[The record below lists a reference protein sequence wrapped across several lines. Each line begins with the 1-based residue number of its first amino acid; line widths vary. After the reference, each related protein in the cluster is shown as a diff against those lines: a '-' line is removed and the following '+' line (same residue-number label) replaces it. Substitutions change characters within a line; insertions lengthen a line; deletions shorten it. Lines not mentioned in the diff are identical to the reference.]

1 MIYLTIDT
9 VLARISL
16 TDLNVLT
23 ESNDDSLNAPELDA
37 IQEVSSYLSYRYKT
51 DLIFAPEQAE
61 EEKHAIINRITVDIL
76 LYNLH
81 AKVNPRNIP
90 DKRIQLRDD
99 AIKYLSEVA
108 NPRSEIQADFLP
120 IKERTLGRGADIS
133 WGSKPKRYN
142 KY

>member
-1 MIYLTIDT
+1 MIYLIKEAILT
-9 VLARISL
+9 RISL

-23 ESNDDSLNAPELDA
+23 EGDDDTLNDPELDA
-37 IQEVSSYLSYRYKT
+37 IQEVSSYLSYRYQT
-51 DLIFAPEQAE
+51 DLIFAPAQAE
-61 EEKHAIINRITVDIL
+61 ADKHAIIKRITVDIL

-81 AKVNPRNIP
+81 SKVNPRNIP

-120 IKERTLGRGADIS
+120 IKERPIGRGADIS
-133 WGSKPKRYN
+133 WGSRPKRNNNY
-142 KY
+142 